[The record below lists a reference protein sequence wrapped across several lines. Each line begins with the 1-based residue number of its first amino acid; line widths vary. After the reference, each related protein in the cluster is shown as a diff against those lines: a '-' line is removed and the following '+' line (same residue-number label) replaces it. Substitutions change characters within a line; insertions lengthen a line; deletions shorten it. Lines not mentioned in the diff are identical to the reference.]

1 MDMVDI
7 DTDSFSHVINDRM
20 ENRGRQ
26 VQIAADAYRNQLQTQ
41 LLDGLSGL
49 RDYFSRIGFDDM
61 MQLCEELAAG
71 KLHGKVDAFELAMAL
86 REWARMRDL
95 TRT

>member
-1 MDMVDI
+1 MVDI
-7 DTDSFSHVINDRM
+7 DAESFSDVINNRM
-20 ENRGRQ
+20 ENRGRALQ
-26 VQIAADAYRNQLQTQ
+26 TAADAYKNELQAHGHA
-41 LLDGLSGL
+41 DGLSGL
-49 RDYFSRIGFDDM
+49 RDYFSRIWFDDM

-86 REWARMRDL
+86 RDWARMRDL